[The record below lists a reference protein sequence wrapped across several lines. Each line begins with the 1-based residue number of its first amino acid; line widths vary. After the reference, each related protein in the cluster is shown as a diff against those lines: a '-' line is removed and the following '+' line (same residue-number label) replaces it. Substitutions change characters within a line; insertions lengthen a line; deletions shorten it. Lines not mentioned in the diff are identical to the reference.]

1 MTKYYSRSKGKFVDI
16 ATMPDQYVRNAF
28 VKMCKHEPTE
38 DVIFGEQ
45 QRERAD
51 NYKKLAEDNFVSS
64 VADLDKIES
73 LIKHNNKLQA
83 MNDKLKDTTK
93 DIIKEKD
100 LAIFTLRS
108 SLDHNISEYK
118 QLTDTLRDKGMY
130 EPYDKQGR
138 VRDYQVEYSKVVK
151 ERDSYKKKA
160 NDMEMAKMSINRD
173 LLDAK
178 DKLKDTVSK
187 CNTRLA
193 NAMPLESWKK
203 INNQCEELQL
213 ENVRLVQQLEHDET
227 VVSKEVYQV
236 MFDKCQKLEEDY
248 KYAND
253 RMMNYATMLNNKYP
267 KGDLKTFSEIPNTD
281 EGWEFVSLLKK
292 YLNNVSYKIRVRGQY
307 LDDETKKTE
316 GWQRYSYGQPI
327 EKSKCLRVYVD
338 INNKD
343 VD

>member
-1 MTKYYSRSKGKFVDI
+1 MTKYYSRSKQKFVDI
-16 ATMPDQYVRNAF
+16 ANMPDQYVRNAF

-38 DVIFGEQ
+38 DAIFGEQ

-51 NYKKLAEDNFVSS
+51 KYKKLAEDNFASN
-64 VADLDKIES
+64 VADLDEREKLTE
-73 LIKHNNKLQA
+73 HNTKLQA

-160 NDMEMAKMSINRD
+160 NEMEMAKMNINRD
-173 LLDAK
+173 LLDEK

-187 CNTRLA
+187 QA
-193 NAMPLESWKK
+193 
-203 INNQCEELQL
+203 
-213 ENVRLVQQLEHDET
+213 
-227 VVSKEVYQV
+227 YQI
-236 MFDKCQKLEEDY
+236 MFDNCQQIAKDLDKSNDKIRYLERSLDSY
-248 KYAND
+248 I
-253 RMMNYATMLNNKYP
+253 P
-267 KGDLKTFSEIPNTD
+267 KGDVKMFSEIPNTD
-281 EGWEFVSLLKK
+281 DGWEFVSSLKK

-307 LDDETKKTE
+307 LNDETKKTE

-338 INNKD
+338 INNKE

>member
-1 MTKYYSRSKGKFVDI
+1 MTKYYSRSKQKFVDI

-51 NYKKLAEDNFVSS
+51 NYKKLAEDNFASS

-73 LIKHNNKLQA
+73 LIKQNNKLQG
-83 MNDKLKDTTK
+83 MYDKLKDTT
-93 DIIKEKD
+93 
-100 LAIFTLRS
+100 
-108 SLDHNISEYK
+108 Y
-118 QLTDTLRDKGMY
+118 Q
-130 EPYDKQGR
+130 PYDKQGR
-138 VRDYQVEYSKVVK
+138 ARDYQVEYSKVVK

-160 NDMEMAKMSINRD
+160 NEMEMAKMNINRD

-187 CNTRLA
+187 CNNQLA

-227 VVSKEVYQV
+227 VVSKRAYQI
-236 MFDKCQKLEEDY
+236 MFDECQKIAKDLD
-248 KYAND
+248 KAND
-253 RMMNYATMLNNKYP
+253 KIRYLERSLDNYIP
-267 KGDLKTFSEIPNTD
+267 KGDVKMFSEIPNTD
-281 EGWEFVSLLKK
+281 DGWEFVSLLKK
-292 YLNNVSYKIRVRGQY
+292 YLNNVSYKLRVRGQY

-316 GWQRYSYGQPI
+316 GWQRYSWGQPI
-327 EKSKCLRVYVD
+327 DKSKCLRVYVD
-338 INNKD
+338 INKD

>member
-1 MTKYYSRSKGKFVDI
+1 MTKYYSRSKQKFIEI
-16 ATMPDQYVRNAF
+16 ANMPDQYVRNAF

-38 DVIFGEQ
+38 DIIFGEQ

-118 QLTDTLRDKGMY
+118 QLTDTLKDDTMY
-130 EPYDKQGR
+130 QPYDKQGR

-160 NDMEMAKMSINRD
+160 NDMEMAKMNINRD

-187 CNTRLA
+187 EA
-193 NAMPLESWKK
+193 
-203 INNQCEELQL
+203 
-213 ENVRLVQQLEHDET
+213 
-227 VVSKEVYQV
+227 YQV
-236 MFDKCQKLEEDY
+236 MWDNCEKLKEDY

-307 LDDETKKTE
+307 LDDETKKNE
-316 GWQRYSYGQPI
+316 GWRKYERGQPI

-338 INNKD
+338 INKD

>member
-51 NYKKLAEDNFVSS
+51 KYKKLAEDNFVSS

-73 LIKHNNKLQA
+73 LIKQNNKLQG
-83 MNDKLKDTTK
+83 MYDKLKDTTK

-100 LAIFTLRS
+100 SAILNLRS
-108 SLDHNISEYK
+108 ELENTTY
-118 QLTDTLRDKGMY
+118 Q
-130 EPYDKQGR
+130 PYDNEGR

-160 NDMEMAKMSINRD
+160 NEMEMAKMTINRD

-187 CNTRLA
+187 QA
-193 NAMPLESWKK
+193 
-203 INNQCEELQL
+203 
-213 ENVRLVQQLEHDET
+213 
-227 VVSKEVYQV
+227 YQV
-236 MFDKCQKLEEDY
+236 MWDNCEKLKKDY
-248 KYAND
+248 KYVND
-253 RMMNYATMLNNKYP
+253 RMMMYAEMLNSLSP
-267 KGDLKTFSEIPNTD
+267 KGKHYVFSEIPNTD
-281 EGWEFVSLLKK
+281 EGKHFVSLLKK
-292 YLNNVSYKIRVRGQY
+292 YLNNVSYKLRVRGQY
-307 LDDETKKTE
+307 LNDETKKTE
-316 GWQRYSYGQPI
+316 GWRRYTYGQPI

-338 INNKD
+338 INSGDLTTSGFVPITKSSPDKD